1 MKRSLFYILI
11 LFFAF
16 LFSEQNYGQ
25 ELPPIQ
31 NFKTEVYG
39 ADNQNWMISEAENH
53 YMYIANNEGLLEY
66 NGEKWQLYPSPNNT
80 IIRSVKAIGDK
91 IFTGSYMDFGY
102 WSKNEKG
109 YLVYTSLSERVKNT
123 LDDESFWNIVHHH
136 NTVLFQSYKRLYIY
150 DILTNEIKFH
160 NFNGKVTKLFSIYN
174 EVLYYIPKDGL
185 YIYKDGNPKR
195 LTLDPLLTKI
205 DVINVFPYEENKYL
219 IATINHGFFILSN
232 DKLTPWQI
240 PFDSTLKQITV
251 YSCIQLYNNDIV
263 VGTISDGIFYI
274 QKNGQL
280 KFQINQK
287 NGLGNNTA
295 LTLFED
301 TKNNIWIGLDNGIDL
316 ILMSSSFTIYN
327 DNNGILGTIYA
338 AIIFKDYLY
347 LGTNQG
353 LFCRK
358 VGQNSSFQ
366 FIKGTSGQVWNLFD
380 FNHTDLLCGH
390 HYGTFVVKDNQA
402 IQIDKNFGAWKFEN
416 ISNQNSDLLMVGN
429 YDGLNVLEKKNGLW
443 THRNKISGFKLS
455 SRFFEIDDQRY
466 IWVSHEYK
474 GVYRLQVD
482 ADYRKIT
489 DSFLVPEL
497 KLSESSC
504 LVKYNK
510 DILYATKEGIYR
522 KSSRSSI
529 FVKDEALSKL
539 INKEQFLTGKMVVD
553 VKNNIW
559 TFSNDKVSFASY
571 DHVTKKLLIQNIF
584 IPLKDRKVIS
594 GFENIT
600 YLKGNEFLLGTADG
614 FIIFD
619 VEKINLKKYHA
630 VVSIHSIT
638 STKHK
643 EAPKFLNLNEKEI
656 LKNNYGVLNFYF
668 SVPEYDKF
676 QNIQYQYKLEGNNN
690 DWSEW
695 SDRAFVSFENLSFG
709 NYTFWVR
716 AKVGN
721 QISDNTASYKFKV
734 KRPWFISNVMLSFY
748 LLLITVCLYIIY
760 KVNKEHFQKKLKQEQ
775 IENEKIIVQI
785 KNEKLVQ
792 DIESKNKELA
802 LTKMSIIRKNELL
815 NSIKR
820 ELRDEEKNNLNVVRL
835 IERNLNNNKDWEFFV
850 ETFNNYDKG
859 FLDRLKK
866 LHPDLTHNDLRLSVY
881 LRMNLTSKEISR
893 LMNIS
898 VKSVET
904 KRYRLRKRMSLE
916 HTSNLIDY
924 ILQI

>member
-1 MKRSLFYILI
+1 
-11 LFFAF
+11 
-16 LFSEQNYGQ
+16 
-25 ELPPIQ
+25 
-31 NFKTEVYG
+31 
-39 ADNQNWMISEAENH
+39 
-53 YMYIANNEGLLEY
+53 
-66 NGEKWQLYPSPNNT
+66 
-80 IIRSVKAIGDK
+80 
-91 IFTGSYMDFGY
+91 
-102 WSKNEKG
+102 
-109 YLVYTSLSERVKNT
+109 
-123 LDDESFWNIVHHH
+123 
-136 NTVLFQSYKRLYIY
+136 
-150 DILTNEIKFH
+150 
-160 NFNGKVTKLFSIYN
+160 
-174 EVLYYIPKDGL
+174 
-185 YIYKDGNPKR
+185 
-195 LTLDPLLTKI
+195 
-205 DVINVFPYEENKYL
+205 
-219 IATINHGFFILSN
+219 
-232 DKLTPWQI
+232 
-240 PFDSTLKQITV
+240 
-251 YSCIQLYNNDIV
+251 
-263 VGTISDGIFYI
+263 
-274 QKNGQL
+274 
-280 KFQINQK
+280 
-287 NGLGNNTA
+287 
-295 LTLFED
+295 
-301 TKNNIWIGLDNGIDL
+301 
-316 ILMSSSFTIYN
+316 
-327 DNNGILGTIYA
+327 
-338 AIIFKDYLY
+338 
-347 LGTNQG
+347 
-353 LFCRK
+353 
-358 VGQNSSFQ
+358 
-366 FIKGTSGQVWNLFD
+366 
-380 FNHTDLLCGH
+380 
-390 HYGTFVVKDNQA
+390 
-402 IQIDKNFGAWKFEN
+402 
-416 ISNQNSDLLMVGN
+416 MVGN

-455 SRFFEIDDQRY
+455 SRFFEIDDQRN

-474 GVYRLQVD
+474 GVYRLHVD
-482 ADYRKIT
+482 SDFRNIT

-497 KLSESSC
+497 KLGESSC

-522 KSSRSSI
+522 KSSKSSI

-539 INKEQFLTGKMVVD
+539 ISKEQFLTGKMVVD

-594 GFENIT
+594 GFENISF
-600 YLKGNEFLLGTADG
+600 LGGNEYLLGTADG

-619 VEKINLKKYHA
+619 IEKINLKKYHA
-630 VVSIHSIT
+630 VVSIHSVT

-643 EAPKFLNLNEKEI
+643 EVPVYLNLNEKEI

-748 LLLITVCLYIIY
+748 LLLITVSLYIIY